1 MKDIS
6 KAAKNIRK
14 AAEKEKLEARED
26 TNLAAG
32 VRARIL
38 TLALNRLNLDHR
50 LHDISVSSLVRGM
63 SKKEQ
68 AGLATGCAEIIST
81 DSGELAQ
88 SIADVCSENT
98 LIVEKFLP
106 FLNED
111 EHEFHTTVTL
121 WAWMQA
127 SLVHYNALVCIKQ
140 IMSPRNFNR
149 FSAEE
154 VVELR
159 EWLNA
164 TKPIY
169 VMDHNEAAEA

>member
-1 MKDIS
+1 MKD
-6 KAAKNIRK
+6 IRK
-14 AAEKEKLEARED
+14 AAEKEKLELKED
-26 TNLAAG
+26 NDLAAR

-38 TLALNRLNLDHR
+38 TLALNGLNLDYR
-50 LHDISVSSLVRGM
+50 LHDLGIFSVVRKM

-68 AGLATGCAEIIST
+68 AGLVTGCAAIIST

-88 SIADVCSENT
+88 AIADVCSENT
-98 LIVEKFLP
+98 PIVEKFLP
-106 FLNED
+106 FLHED

-127 SLVHYNALVCIKQ
+127 SLIQYTALVCIKQ
-140 IMSPRNFNR
+140 IVSPRNFNR

-154 VVELR
+154 VVELKG
-159 EWLNA
+159 WLHA